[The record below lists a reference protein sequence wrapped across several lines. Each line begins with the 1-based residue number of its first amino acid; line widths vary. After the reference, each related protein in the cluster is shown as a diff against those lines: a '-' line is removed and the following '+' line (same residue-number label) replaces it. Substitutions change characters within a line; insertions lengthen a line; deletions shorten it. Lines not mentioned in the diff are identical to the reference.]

1 MILSQAAN
9 TKRKAWKKQRVAC
22 AAQRR
27 FRCKPDC
34 VHVRYNHH
42 QTVMISA
49 INIII
54 SPFFCK
60 AMYWSKFY
68 CVCSNTY
75 IILVIFFIMRL
86 KLLFGFIE
94 KDCACFLGFE
104 YRLMICIMPSLMHY
118 QAMLS

>member
-1 MILSQAAN
+1 MLPDLTSDH
-9 TKRKAWKKQRVAC
+9 RKLHFSERRVKCGSIAGEYDPVTGRKHRSKEEGIEKKQRVAC

-54 SPFFCK
+54 ISPFF
-60 AMYWSKFY
+60 
-68 CVCSNTY
+68 
-75 IILVIFFIMRL
+75 L
-86 KLLFGFIE
+86 
-94 KDCACFLGFE
+94 
-104 YRLMICIMPSLMHY
+104 
-118 QAMLS
+118 

>member
-1 MILSQAAN
+1 MLPDLTSDH
-9 TKRKAWKKQRVAC
+9 RKLHFTEQRVKCGSIAGEYDPVTDTGKHSSKKEGMEKNKRVAC

-54 SPFFCK
+54 ISPFF
-60 AMYWSKFY
+60 
-68 CVCSNTY
+68 
-75 IILVIFFIMRL
+75 L
-86 KLLFGFIE
+86 
-94 KDCACFLGFE
+94 
-104 YRLMICIMPSLMHY
+104 
-118 QAMLS
+118 

>member
-1 MILSQAAN
+1 MILSQAEN
-9 TKRKAWKKQRVAC
+9 TEAKRKAWKKQRVAC

-54 SPFFCK
+54 IISPFFIVKPCTGLNLI
-60 AMYWSKFY
+60 
-68 CVCSNTY
+68 VP
-75 IILVIFFIMRL
+75 VQ
-86 KLLFGFIE
+86 KLI
-94 KDCACFLGFE
+94 
-104 YRLMICIMPSLMHY
+104 S
-118 QAMLS
+118 